1 MEIVN
6 RWLPPGVRPLEECMP
21 ITEANNRIY
30 HVLVDLENIARKFHF
45 PETKCNRPIRK
56 AEGLEL

>member
-1 MEIVN
+1 
-6 RWLPPGVRPLEECMP
+6 MP